1 MRLWVRALLLT
12 LAGSAAPGCSHRAA
26 PAPPLL
32 SEREQPATP
41 ADAPPRARP
50 GPQYAGGE
58 PRSGWTHYE
67 QRKTLKVGQT
77 DTAGPEPY
85 ARVKLV
91 EIAADRHSA
100 VFEVTHLVDHR
111 RGRVV
116 VGESFNVFT
125 PVFGSKGARL
135 ESLGDNGATVVFHWS
150 QGRGP
155 PVPPGAVAISP
166 RPHQGAVI
174 DGRN

>member
-1 MRLWVRALLLT
+1 MRILATALSLT
-12 LAGSAAPGCSHRAA
+12 LVGTATSGCSHRAA
-26 PAPPLL
+26 PAP
-32 SEREQPATP
+32 SAESAREQAATP
-41 ADAPPRARP
+41 ADAPPRARA
-50 GPQYAGGE
+50 GPQYAGGD
-58 PRSGWTHYE
+58 PRPGWTHYE
-67 QRKTLKVGQT
+67 QRRTLRVGQS

-91 EIAADRHSA
+91 EVAADRHSA

-135 ESLGDNGATVVFHWS
+135 ESLGDAGATMVFHGWQS
-150 QGRGP
+150 RGT

-166 RPHQGAVI
+166 PHEAGVI
-174 DGRN
+174 NGGN